1 MQPLISLSS
10 TVSFELREA
19 LLVYRS
25 SERRSPSTSVSAFVT
40 KHSVR
45 LSQSGIPSLDVGSP
59 IQRSDIFE
67 LIQQQLGALPVEFL
81 PANVLV
87 RAQESIVWWTP
98 PAIRPMFYAKEKGNE
113 VAFLSGRRFPQP
125 SLVFRAQTGS
135 LDIRALLSNERP
147 GPKTPLYR
155 APYWNVNDSGE
166 VCLGTTQVPNEV
178 TIDSLARWENAFFE
192 SEFTHPNATRK
203 LTEHP
208 GGFVAL
214 WKSLIGK
221 RHFPANYL
229 IDAKESLGSFI
240 RRESADG

>member
-1 MQPLISLSS
+1 MQTHISLST

-25 SERRSPSTSVSAFVT
+25 AERRSGSTGVSAFVT

-45 LSQSGIPSLDVGSP
+45 LSQSGVPSLDAGSP
-59 IQRSDIFE
+59 IHRSDIFE
-67 LIQQQLGALPVEFL
+67 LIQQLRGALPVEFL

-87 RAQESIVWWTP
+87 RTQESIVWWTP
-98 PAIRPMFYAKEKGNE
+98 PAIRSMFYAKEKGNE
-113 VAFLSGRRFPQP
+113 VAQLSGRRFPQP
-125 SLVFRAQTGS
+125 SLVFRAQAGS

-166 VCLGTTQVPNEV
+166 VCLGTTQVPKEV
-178 TIDSLARWENAFFE
+178 TIDSLDRWESAFFE

-203 LTEHP
+203 LTEYP

-229 IDAKESLGSFI
+229 VDAKESLGGFI

>member
-1 MQPLISLSS
+1 LQTHISLSS

-25 SERRSPSTSVSAFVT
+25 SEHRSSSTSVSAFVT

-45 LSQSGIPSLDVGSP
+45 LSQSGIPSLDAGSP
-59 IQRSDIFE
+59 IHRADIFE
-67 LIQQQLGALPVEFL
+67 LIQQLRGALPVEFL

-87 RAQESIVWWTP
+87 RTQESIVWWTA
-98 PAIRPMFYAKEKGNE
+98 PAIHSMFYAKEKGIE
-113 VAFLSGRRFPQP
+113 VAQLSGRRFPQP
-125 SLVFRAQTGS
+125 SLVFRAQAGS
-135 LDIRALLSNERP
+135 LDIRALASNERP
-147 GPKTPLYR
+147 GRKTPLYR

-166 VCLGTTQVPNEV
+166 VCLGTTQVPKEV
-178 TIDSLARWENAFFE
+178 TIDSLARWESAFFE

-214 WKSLIGK
+214 WKSLIG
-221 RHFPANYL
+221 RRYFPGEHLAN
-229 IDAKESLGSFI
+229 AKENLGDFI
-240 RRESADG
+240 RRRSSDG

>member
-1 MQPLISLSS
+1 MQTHISLST

-25 SERRSPSTSVSAFVT
+25 SERRSASTRVNAFVT

-45 LSQSGIPSLDVGSP
+45 LSQSGIPSLDAGSP
-59 IQRSDIFE
+59 IHRSDIFE
-67 LIQQQLGALPVEFL
+67 LIQQLRGALPVEFL

-87 RAQESIVWWTP
+87 RTQESIVWWTP
-98 PAIRPMFYAKEKGNE
+98 PAIRSMFYAKEKGIE
-113 VAFLSGRRFPQP
+113 VAQLSGRRFPQP
-125 SLVFRAQTGS
+125 SLVFRAQAGS
-135 LDIRALLSNERP
+135 LDIRALASNERP

-166 VCLGTTQVPNEV
+166 VCLGTTQVPKEV
-178 TIDSLARWENAFFE
+178 TIDSLARWESAFFE

-208 GGFVAL
+208 GGFVGL
-214 WKSLIGK
+214 WNSLIGR
-221 RHFPANYL
+221 RHFPADYL
-229 IDAKESLGSFI
+229 DFI
-240 RRESADG
+240 RRPETRTRPKFQGE